1 MDAYSFPGPDWFS
14 HNVAS
19 WREIFRG
26 AEAPRAILEIGAYE
40 GRSTVWM
47 AENLLAPGGE
57 LVVVDHWR
65 GSVTHDAAEMPHVE
79 ARFDANLERLR
90 RRVPAARVTKVKA
103 ESTAALARLLA
114 EGRAGS
120 FDFVYVDGSHEAP
133 DVLTDATLA
142 YPLLRAGGLIAFDD
156 YGWRRFADV
165 NDNPKA
171 AVDAFANVFW
181 KKLALVSGGY
191 QAFFRKLA

>member
-1 MDAYSFPGPDWFS
+1 MDGYNLPGPDWFS
-14 HNVAS
+14 HNIAS
-19 WREIFRG
+19 WQQIFRDAG
-26 AEAPRAILEIGAYE
+26 APKSILEIGAYE

-57 LVVVDHWR
+57 IVVVDHWL
-65 GSVTHDAAEMPHVE
+65 GSSTHEAAEMPNVE
-79 ARFDANLERLR
+79 ARFDANLELLG
-90 RRVPAARVTKVKA
+90 RRVPAARVVKMKA
-103 ESTAALARLLA
+103 SSAQALARLLV

-142 YPLLRAGGLIAFDD
+142 YPLLRVGGLIAFDD

-171 AVDAFANVFW
+171 AVDAFTNVFW